1 MGKTSKYV
9 TAAALCST
17 IVMGGLQASS
27 VSYAATNPTT
37 VTAQSDVKLLDDF
50 RKELKNRLIIEK
62 RILQSHI
69 KQKIEML
76 EILWINCMVSL
87 IKL

>member
-1 MGKTSKYV
+1 
-9 TAAALCST
+9 
-17 IVMGGLQASS
+17 MGGLQASS

-62 RILQSHI
+62 KILQSHI

>member
-9 TAAALCST
+9 TVAALCST

-27 VSYAATNPTT
+27 VSYATTNPTT

-62 RILQSHI
+62 KILQSHI

>member
-17 IVMGGLQASS
+17 IVMGGLQASA

-37 VTAQSDVKLLDDF
+37 VTTQSDAKLLNDF

-62 RILQSHI
+62 KILQSHI

-76 EILWINCMVSL
+76 EILWTNCMASL

>member
-9 TAAALCST
+9 TAALCST

-27 VSYAATNPTT
+27 VSYAPTNPTT

-50 RKELKNRLIIEK
+50 RKELKTD
-62 RILQSHI
+62 
-69 KQKIEML
+69 
-76 EILWINCMVSL
+76 
-87 IKL
+87 